1 MKVEVNTLNMAL
13 EGSELLAS
21 RLDRINPGWLRNW
34 LDSNTNLDVVGGEK
48 EREKYI
54 RWEFSTYSLVRR
66 KRY

>member
-1 MKVEVNTLNMAL
+1 MAL